1 MSLIND
7 ALKQA
12 RRSQQQNAP
21 DAPPPLR
28 PVEPAPRGVGDW
40 LLPLAVIALVVAAA
54 FFIWLSLAGHK
65 ITPAKTP
72 EISAAQPA
80 AIPSAVPVV
89 VPATNTPAASNIV
102 ATVPPTSP
110 KLQGIV
116 YGAKS
121 WAIVDGKTVY
131 VGDRVGDS
139 RVKEI
144 APNSITL
151 ENPDGS
157 LQTLGL
163 GE

>member
-12 RRSQQQNAP
+12 KQSQQPN
-21 DAPPPLR
+21 PPSGQSPLR

-80 AIPSAVPVV
+80 AIPASPPAV
-89 VPATNTPAASNIV
+89 VPATNAPAASNIV
-102 ATVPPTSP
+102 ATVPPPPTPP

-116 YGAKS
+116 Y
-121 WAIVDGKTVY
+121 
-131 VGDRVGDS
+131 
-139 RVKEI
+139 
-144 APNSITL
+144 
-151 ENPDGS
+151 
-157 LQTLGL
+157 
-163 GE
+163 